1 MADDNRG
8 GREQRPRRA
17 GSKPPSR
24 SSGGSGSGRPKS
36 GGPSRS
42 KPKSSG
48 GSRSD
53 GARPSGKPRGQGSS
67 QRPSGKPRG
76 QSGGKPYR
84 DSDDRPRSGKPRR
97 DGDDRGR
104 GQSGGKPYRDSDDRP
119 RSGKPRRDGDDRGRG
134 QSGGK
139 PYRDSDDRPRS
150 GKPRRDGDERGRGQ
164 SGGKPRGKPRGDSR
178 PSRDRNGTPRG
189 GGRPDRAGRE
199 QSSYRGRDDRA
210 RSDRSPRGFDDRP
223 ERDTSNDLEWPEE
236 IFDLEL
242 EPEVL
247 KDLEAF
253 GGRTETLAKHLLSVQ
268 VLAESDPE
276 EAYQHAARVR
286 DRVSR
291 SGLARHTACI
301 AAYRTGRFKEAIK
314 EESAYRRINGKF
326 DLVPIAADSERGLGR
341 PQRALAMVAEYEG
354 EKLDSDTRTEL
365 LIVGGGARRDL
376 GDDEAARV
384 LFQKAVRAAHSPMAM
399 ARSRYALGELLA
411 STGDVEQA
419 KKWLQ
424 SAVDVDEDSAWT
436 DAAEVLD
443 GLA

>member
-67 QRPSGKPRG
+67 QRPSGKP
-76 QSGGKPYR
+76 
-84 DSDDRPRSGKPRR
+84 
-97 DGDDRGR
+97 R

>member
-67 QRPSGKPRG
+67 QRPSGKPRS
-76 QSGGKPYR
+76 QSSGKPYR
-84 DSDDRPRSGKPRR
+84 DSDDRPLSGKPCR
-97 DGDDRGR
+97 DGDERGR

>member
-67 QRPSGKPRG
+67 QRPSGKPRS
-76 QSGGKPYR
+76 QSSGKPYR

-97 DGDDRGR
+97 DGDE
-104 GQSGGKPYRDSDDRP
+104 
-119 RSGKPRRDGDDRGRG
+119 RGRG

>member
-97 DGDDRGR
+97 DGDERGR

>member
-67 QRPSGKPRG
+67 QRPSGKPRS
-76 QSGGKPYR
+76 QS
-84 DSDDRPRSGKPRR
+84 
-97 DGDDRGR
+97 
-104 GQSGGKPYRDSDDRP
+104 
-119 RSGKPRRDGDDRGRG
+119 SGKPRRDGDDRGRG

>member
-97 DGDDRGR
+97 DGDE
-104 GQSGGKPYRDSDDRP
+104 
-119 RSGKPRRDGDDRGRG
+119 RGRG

>member
-67 QRPSGKPRG
+67 QRPSGKPRS
-76 QSGGKPYR
+76 QS
-84 DSDDRPRSGKPRR
+84 SGKPRR
-97 DGDDRGR
+97 DGDERGR

-119 RSGKPRRDGDDRGRG
+119 RSGKPRRDGDD
-134 QSGGK
+134 
-139 PYRDSDDRPRS
+139 
-150 GKPRRDGDERGRGQ
+150 RGRGQ

>member
-97 DGDDRGR
+97 DGDERGR

-150 GKPRRDGDERGRGQ
+150 GKPRRDGDDRGRGQ

>member
-67 QRPSGKPRG
+67 QRPSGKPRS
-76 QSGGKPYR
+76 QS
-84 DSDDRPRSGKPRR
+84 SGKPRR

-104 GQSGGKPYRDSDDRP
+104 GQSG
-119 RSGKPRRDGDDRGRG
+119 
-134 QSGGK
+134 
-139 PYRDSDDRPRS
+139 
-150 GKPRRDGDERGRGQ
+150 
-164 SGGKPRGKPRGDSR
+164 GKPRGDSR

>member
-67 QRPSGKPRG
+67 QRPSGKPRS
-76 QSGGKPYR
+76 QSSGKPYR

>member
-67 QRPSGKPRG
+67 QRPSGKPRS
-76 QSGGKPYR
+76 QS
-84 DSDDRPRSGKPRR
+84 S
-97 DGDDRGR
+97 
-104 GQSGGKPYRDSDDRP
+104 GKPYRDSDDRP

>member
-67 QRPSGKPRG
+67 QRPSGKPRS
-76 QSGGKPYR
+76 QS
-84 DSDDRPRSGKPRR
+84 S
-97 DGDDRGR
+97 
-104 GQSGGKPYRDSDDRP
+104 
-119 RSGKPRRDGDDRGRG
+119 
-134 QSGGK
+134 GK

-253 GGRTETLAKHLLSVQ
+253 GGRTETFAKHLLSVQ

>member
-1 MADDNRG
+1 
-8 GREQRPRRA
+8 
-17 GSKPPSR
+17 
-24 SSGGSGSGRPKS
+24 
-36 GGPSRS
+36 
-42 KPKSSG
+42 
-48 GSRSD
+48 
-53 GARPSGKPRGQGSS
+53 
-67 QRPSGKPRG
+67 
-76 QSGGKPYR
+76 
-84 DSDDRPRSGKPRR
+84 
-97 DGDDRGR
+97 
-104 GQSGGKPYRDSDDRP
+104 
-119 RSGKPRRDGDDRGRG
+119 
-134 QSGGK
+134 
-139 PYRDSDDRPRS
+139 
-150 GKPRRDGDERGRGQ
+150 
-164 SGGKPRGKPRGDSR
+164 
-178 PSRDRNGTPRG
+178 
-189 GGRPDRAGRE
+189 
-199 QSSYRGRDDRA
+199 
-210 RSDRSPRGFDDRP
+210 
-223 ERDTSNDLEWPEE
+223 
-236 IFDLEL
+236 
-242 EPEVL
+242 
-247 KDLEAF
+247 
-253 GGRTETLAKHLLSVQ
+253 LLSVQ